1 MTVPKR
7 FGVLRFFGTLLK
19 VIAWIVLVVSVL
31 GAITAV
37 VMGGTNAV
45 TNMLGGLVPAESAAL
60 LGAGGGIL
68 AGLLFLFMGFVYF
81 LALYVTGETLH
92 LQLAVEENTRLTAAL
107 LLRMHQDGQAESA
120 TSYSTAGGFVSEPYE
135 N

>member
-19 VIAWIVLVVSVL
+19 VFAWIVLILSIL
-31 GAITAV
+31 SAIGAALA
-37 VMGGTNAV
+37 GGQLVNIIDP
-45 TNMLGGLVPAESAAL
+45 NLLGGSAEIITT
-60 LGAGGGIL
+60 GGGIL
-68 AGLLFLFMGFVYF
+68 AGIALLLVGLLYF
-81 LALYVTGETLH
+81 LILYVLGETLH

-107 LLRMHQDGQAESA
+107 LLRMHQEGQGDGGAA
-120 TSYSTAGGFVSEPYE
+120 YGAGGGFVNEPYD